1 MIESLIKS
9 DRAELTQSTKKAAP
23 VVLSTRIRLARN
35 LAGPPFPERANSSQ
49 RRDVLSK
56 CQRAVN
62 ALKRMKTGSFFE
74 IDRLSDLEKQV
85 LVERHLVS
93 RELCES
99 EAGAGIF
106 IARDQS
112 CAVMINEEDHLR
124 IQFLKS
130 GFNLKTVWKQ
140 IDALDTEL
148 EDSLDFAFSEELGYL
163 TACPTNLGTGLR
175 ASVMMHL
182 PGLVISEQM
191 ERVIRAVN
199 QLGITV
205 RGLFGEGSD
214 ATGHVF
220 QISNQ
225 QTLGE
230 QEGKIVDRLG
240 NVLKTVIDH
249 ELNARF
255 KYIEEQPQKL
265 LDKIGRAFGVLQN
278 AHVLSSN
285 EAMNLLS
292 LIRLAV
298 DFGMLPEDHRADVD
312 RLFIECQPGHIQFA
326 AKSDIEP
333 DARDLE
339 RARRLRVEFAKF
351 PPLDVASVGQFTEFN
366 SSN

>member
-1 MIESLIKS
+1 MIESLLKS
-9 DRAELTQSTKKAAP
+9 GNAELTKSTQKGTP
-23 VVLSTRIRLARN
+23 VVLSTRLRLARN
-35 LAGPPFPERANSSQ
+35 IAGTPFPERASSAQ

-56 CQRAVN
+56 CVQQLSELR
-62 ALKRMKTGSFFE
+62 LMKNGSFFE
-74 IDRLSDLEKQV
+74 ISDLSDLEKQV
-85 LVERHLVS
+85 LVERHLIS
-93 RELCES
+93 RELSES
-99 EAGAGIF
+99 EQGSGVF
-106 IARDQS
+106 INKDQTCS
-112 CAVMINEEDHLR
+112 VMINEEDHLR

-130 GFNLKTVWKQ
+130 GFNLKNVWKQ
-140 IDALDTEL
+140 IDLFDSEL
-148 EDSLDFAFSEELGYL
+148 ERSLDVAYSDEFGYL

-230 QEGKIVDRLG
+230 SETEIIERLG

-249 ELNARF
+249 EVNARF
-255 KYIEEQPQKL
+255 KCIEDDRAKL
-265 LDKIGRAFGVLQN
+265 FDQIGRAYGILRN
-278 AHVLSSN
+278 AHVVTSN

-292 LIRLAV
+292 LLRLAV
-298 DFGMLPEDHRADVD
+298 DFEMLPESNRTDID
-312 RLFIECQPGHIQFA
+312 RFFIECQPGHIQHAAQAGIEPEARDVTRA
-326 AKSDIEP
+326 AK
-333 DARDLE
+333 
-339 RARRLRVEFAKF
+339 LREEFKTLPA
-351 PPLDVASVGQFTEFN
+351 LDFDKVGEL
-366 SSN
+366 S

>member
-1 MIESLIKS
+1 MIESIIKS

-35 LAGPPFPERANSSQ
+35 LVTSPFPERATVAQ
-49 RRDVLSK
+49 RSAVLSK
-56 CQRAVN
+56 CAEQLAELPLMDKGAFFAVE
-62 ALKRMKTGSFFE
+62 S
-74 IDRLSDLEKQV
+74 LSDLEKQV
-85 LVERHLVS
+85 LVERHLIS

-99 EAGAGIF
+99 ESGSGVYINK
-106 IARDQS
+106 DQT

-130 GFNLKTVWKQ
+130 GFNLRSVWKQ
-140 IDALDTEL
+140 IDAFDTEL
-148 EDSLDFAFSEELGYL
+148 EKFVDFAFSNDFGYL

-182 PGLVISEQM
+182 PGLVISDHM

-230 QEGKIVDRLG
+230 SEATILNRLG
-240 NVLKTVIDH
+240 NVLKTIIDH

-255 KYIEEQPQKL
+255 KYLEDNKPRL

-278 AHVLSSN
+278 VHVLSSN

-292 LIRLAV
+292 LMRLAV
-298 DFGMLPEDHRADVD
+298 DFNMLPEEYRADVD
-312 RLFIECQPGHIQFA
+312 RLFIECQPGHVQYA
-326 AKSDIEP
+326 AQQGIEP
-333 DARDLE
+333 EARDVA
-339 RARRLRVEFAKF
+339 RANKLREEFTKLPALSFDK
-351 PPLDVASVGQFTEFN
+351 VNEVN
-366 SSN
+366 

>member
-35 LAGPPFPERANSSQ
+35 LAGPPFPERATPAQRGEVLAKCEHELGSLSQ
-49 RRDVLSK
+49 
-56 CQRAVN
+56 
-62 ALKRMKTGSFFE
+62 MKQGGFF
-74 IDRLSDLEKQV
+74 DLAALSDLEKQV
-85 LVERHLVS
+85 LVERHLIS
-93 RELCES
+93 RELCERES
-99 EAGAGIF
+99 GSGVYINK
-106 IARDQS
+106 DQTCS
-112 CAVMINEEDHLR
+112 VMINEEDHLR
-124 IQFLKS
+124 IQFLKT
-130 GFNLKTVWKQ
+130 GFNLKSIWKQ
-140 IDALDTEL
+140 INAFDAEL
-148 EDSLDFAFSEELGYL
+148 ENAIDVAFSPQFGYL

-182 PGLVISEQM
+182 PGLVISDQM

-230 QEGKIVDRLG
+230 SEEEILERLA
-240 NVLKTVIDH
+240 NVLKTIIDH
-249 ELNARF
+249 ELNARC
-255 KYIEEQPQKL
+255 KYLEDHKAKL
-265 LDKIGRAFGVLQN
+265 LDKIGRAYGTLKNV
-278 AHVLSSN
+278 HVLNSN

-298 DFGMLPEDHRADVD
+298 DFGMLPETNRADVD
-312 RLFIECQPGHIQFA
+312 RLFIECQPGHVQYA
-326 AKSDIEP
+326 AKAGIEP
-333 DARDLE
+333 DARDIA
-339 RARRLRVEFAKF
+339 RADKLREEFNTL
-351 PPLDVASVGQFTEFN
+351 PPLAFDKVNDLG
-366 SSN
+366 

>member
-1 MIESLIKS
+1 MIESLIRS
-9 DRAELTQSTKKAAP
+9 DHAELTQSAKKGAP

-35 LAGPPFPERANSSQ
+35 LSTAPFPERANTVQ
-49 RRDVLSK
+49 RSDVLTRCADQLSNLPQMAK
-56 CQRAVN
+56 
-62 ALKRMKTGSFFE
+62 GSFFD
-74 IDRLSDLEKQV
+74 IDSLSDLEKQV
-85 LVERHLVS
+85 LVERHLIS

-99 EAGAGIF
+99 ESGSGVYINK
-106 IARDQS
+106 DQTCS
-112 CAVMINEEDHLR
+112 VMVNEEDHLR

-130 GFNLKTVWKQ
+130 GFNLKSVWKQ
-140 IDALDTEL
+140 IDAFDSEL
-148 EDSLDFAFSEELGYL
+148 EKSMDFAFSSDFGYL

-182 PGLVISEQM
+182 PGLVISDHM

-230 QEGKIVDRLG
+230 SEAAILERLG
-240 NVLKTVIDH
+240 NVLKTIIDH

-255 KYIEEQPQKL
+255 KYLEDHKPRL

-278 AHVLSSN
+278 VHVLSSN

-292 LIRLAV
+292 LMRLAV
-298 DFGMLPEDHRADVD
+298 DFSMFPEEYRTDVD
-312 RLFIECQPGHIQFA
+312 RLFIECQPGHVQYA
-326 AKSDIEP
+326 AQQGIEP
-333 DARDLE
+333 EARDVA
-339 RARRLRVEFAKF
+339 RAKKLREEFVKLPTLSF
-351 PPLDVASVGQFTEFN
+351 DKVNELD
-366 SSN
+366 